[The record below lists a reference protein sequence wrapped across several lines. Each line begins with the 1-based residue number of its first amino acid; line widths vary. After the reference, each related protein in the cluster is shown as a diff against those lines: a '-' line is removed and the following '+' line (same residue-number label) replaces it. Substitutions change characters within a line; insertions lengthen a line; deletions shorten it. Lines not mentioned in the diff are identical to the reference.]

1 MKLTPIKLSI
11 LTFTFLFL
19 KKILFPEWEFQKV
32 DYNSLELIVMVFA
45 LGFSFYSW
53 IKVSTKNIAL
63 KKATG
68 ILSLLLCTIFIYQKF
83 PTKNETIDKIEISEN
98 EEILIEQLDRS
109 YCIGDQD
116 YCIDSIKVTKY
127 NIFQKRKSIK
137 S

>member
-1 MKLTPIKLSI
+1 MNLVII
-11 LTFTFLFL
+11 
-19 KKILFPEWEFQKV
+19 
-32 DYNSLELIVMVFA
+32 
-45 LGFSFYSW
+45 
-53 IKVSTKNIAL
+53 VSTKNIAL